1 MLAVTQH
8 QINQLLQASQGSRM
22 GDSKALEAAY
32 ADALEHEKIW
42 ATKRET
48 LMEQLV
54 VENLAISMDT
64 QCTMQDGGGDD
75 AGAEEAVD
83 PAVAFATVR

>member
-1 MLAVTQH
+1 
-8 QINQLLQASQGSRM
+8 M

-54 VENLAISMDT
+54 VH
-64 QCTMQDGGGDD
+64 D
-75 AGAEEAVD
+75 AKATPPRAN
-83 PAVAFATVR
+83 PAR